1 VLEDANDQTLPATR
15 FLRRVRAHLRTRI
28 ADGTGVHA
36 YAVDQ
41 LLRQMIAR
49 AQKLELR
56 VIEPPEPTIEKLLV
70 VLTMQ
75 TAGVLHAGYPT
86 VPL

>member
-1 VLEDANDQTLPATR
+1 MRPQ
-15 FLRRVRAHLRTRI
+15 LRTRI

-56 VIEPPEPTIEKLLV
+56 VIDPPAQTIEKLLV
-70 VLTMQ
+70 MLTMQ
-75 TAGVLHAGYPT
+75 TAGVLQTGYPK
-86 VPL
+86 VAL